1 MEISL
6 NINGNHILAMCLYIA
21 LMSIALFFQ
30 ATKVEN
36 ETESS
41 LASTDKFQLH
51 MHEAEIDSLNTRLSE
66 VSELNIKLTKEKRD
80 AEWKSFTLEN
90 DVKTE
95 RRNVQ
100 SLKSELSSSRKEVEH
115 LRQEKSRADRR
126 IDQLQYKIDH
136 DPRNGCKCLCSDF
149 DAARFCGANLYWML
163 THYVRLLPFSNFVL
177 GLLDKLVSYIEPNVH
192 LLE

>member
-6 NINGNHILAMCLYIA
+6 NINGNHILAMSVYVA
-21 LMSIALFFQ
+21 LIALFFQ

-36 ETESS
+36 DTESS

-51 MHEAEIDSLNTRLSE
+51 MHEAEIDSLSARLSE
-66 VSELNIKLTKEKRD
+66 VSELNIKLTKEKSD

-100 SLKSELSSSRKEVEH
+100 SLKSELSSSRKEVEQ
-115 LRQEKSRADRR
+115 LRQEKSRADRQ
-126 IDQLQYKIDH
+126 IDKLQYKIDN

-163 THYVRLLPFSNFVL
+163 THYARLLPFSNFVL
-177 GLLDKLVSYIEPNVH
+177 GLLDQLVTWIEPNVY